1 MRFIEFISGL
11 NSFTATLRIKGVVVK
26 TNIEVENLSQARA
39 LLSHIFGQ
47 SNVLNVAQSALNEQ
61 GNGMKTLS
69 ADELKVQNL
78 AQQREKYAKAEKQEK
93 ARQSLAKAQQRMR
106 DAQSV

>member
-1 MRFIEFISGL
+1 MEFISSL
-11 NSFTATLRIKGVVVK
+11 KSFTVTLRVKGVVVK
-26 TNIEVENLSQARA
+26 TKIEVESLAQARA

-47 SNVLNVAQSALNEQ
+47 SNVLNVVQSRMNEQ
-61 GNGMKTLS
+61 GSGVRTMT

-93 ARQSLAKAQQRMR
+93 ARQSLVKAQQRMR
-106 DAQSV
+106 DAQSL